1 MGQVGRWIVDELIIY
16 DMTREKYVKFYFN
29 QNHDSSEIIV
39 FYDNGK
45 CESLVWVRLLSRM
58 SIQFLMLYCYIC

>member
-29 QNHDSSEIIV
+29 QIMT
-39 FYDNGK
+39 
-45 CESLVWVRLLSRM
+45 LVKLLFFMIMASVNPW
-58 SIQFLMLYCYIC
+58 FG